1 MCGTCGCS
9 SPVKEGE
16 KQAEGHHH
24 EHSHEHG
31 HAHQHEHHHGEHN
44 HGHTHETETRRIS
57 VELDLLARNDQF
69 AAANREQFKAQQLFA
84 VNMVSGPGAGK
95 TTLLEA
101 AIKGLSAHADVYV
114 IEGDQQTS
122 LDADRITAAGAKA
135 KQINTG
141 AMCHLDA
148 HMVGHAASELTTAS
162 DSAADKSGG
171 WLFIENVGNL
181 VCPAA
186 FDLGEYQRLALLSVT
201 EGDDKPLKYPDMFAS
216 ADIVMI
222 SKIDLLPY
230 VPFDVEKCRQ
240 AIATVSPQA
249 RVFEVS
255 ATTGEG
261 MDEWLTWMVAAHEG
275 YQTASDPA
283 VNDQT
288 VSDQTVRASQ
298 SAACV

>member
-9 SPVKEGE
+9 SPVKEGQ
-16 KQAEGHHH
+16 KQAHGDHH
-24 EHSHEHG
+24 EHSHEH
-31 HAHQHEHHHGEHN
+31 EHRHGEHN
-44 HGHTHETETRRIS
+44 HGHVHETETRRIS

-69 AAANREQFKAQQLFA
+69 AAANRDQFKAQQLFA

-101 AIKGLSAHADVYV
+101 AIKGLSTHADVYV

-148 HMVGHAASELTTAS
+148 HMVGHSVSELTAAS
-162 DSAADKSGG
+162 DSASENAGG
-171 WLFIENVGNL
+171 WLFVENVGNL

-186 FDLGEYQRLALLSVT
+186 FDLGEYKRLALLSVT

-216 ADIVMI
+216 SDIVVI

-230 VPFDVEKCRQ
+230 VPFDMEKCRQ

-249 RVFEVS
+249 RVFEIS
-255 ATTGEG
+255 STTGEG
-261 MDEWLTWMVAAHEG
+261 MDEWLTWMVVARKR
-275 YQTASDPA
+275 YQAASDPA
-283 VNDQT
+283 E
-288 VSDQTVRASQ
+288 SASQ
-298 SAACV
+298 SAA

>member
-9 SPVKEGE
+9 SPVKGNQEHSHE
-16 KQAEGHHH
+16 PGHNH
-24 EHSHEHG
+24 HSHEHG
-31 HAHQHEHHHGEHN
+31 HEHG
-44 HGHTHETETRRIS
+44 HETETRRIS
-57 VELDLLARNDQF
+57 VELDLLARNNHL
-69 AAANREQFKAQQLFA
+69 AEHNREHFKVQGLYAI
-84 VNMVSGPGAGK
+84 NMVSSPGAGK

-148 HMVGHAASELTTAS
+148 HMVGHAASELTAES
-162 DSAADKSGG
+162 DLAPEGSG

-186 FDLGEYQRLALLSVT
+186 FDLGESKRLVLLSVT

-216 ADIVMI
+216 SDVVVI
-222 SKIDLLPY
+222 SKTDLLPY
-230 VPFDVEKCRQ
+230 VPFDMEKCRK
-240 AIATVSPQA
+240 AIRTVNPKA
-249 RVFEVS
+249 KIFELS
-255 ATTGEG
+255 STSGAG
-261 MDEWLTWMVAAHEG
+261 MDEWLTWMAAERETYNAAPVIKSVA
-275 YQTASDPA
+275 
-283 VNDQT
+283 
-288 VSDQTVRASQ
+288 
-298 SAACV
+298 